1 MKRTTYW
8 INLLAGLVAV
18 VFATSC
24 NDFLDVHPAGEVDES
39 EQFGSIRG
47 YRNAMYGVYGSM
59 AATNLYGKN
68 LSYGFVD
75 QLGQQFGYDNTSETS
90 YFVSQYNYLRSD
102 VRAIVDGIWEG
113 QYQTIAYANNVLRN
127 AESPQFNHKELAF
140 MRGECYGLR
149 AFLHF
154 DLVRLFAEDY
164 KRSNASTRGIPYA
177 TTFDLNNKPL
187 LTLHETF
194 KAILKDLDMAESLL
208 ADDNEVSVERTPTSD
223 YLKGRATFFN
233 KYAVAATKAR
243 VYYAMGDTA
252 NAAKYARLV
261 IAATGELIFGLYNNT
276 LSADIS
282 STFLSQ
288 TARGTFTEGRRDL
301 EELYETSAFSATSA
315 DLRYTGYYRQN
326 TTSDGIKTYSFV
338 RLLESDAQVNSSP
351 LQGLTLI
358 RLPEMYYILSEC
370 TYDNNKAEAV
380 RLLNVVRTSRGLES
394 VADAKVADRT
404 AFDKEMLR
412 ERMREMPGEG
422 QTFFALKHYNKAF
435 GDYRGINTYQPSSAI
450 FVLPWPEREKEYG
463 GQ

>member
-68 LSYGFVD
+68 LGYGFVD

-127 AESPQFNHKELAF
+127 AENPQFDHKELAF

-208 ADDNEVSVERTPTSD
+208 ADDNEVSVEQTPTSD
-223 YLKGRATFFN
+223 YLKGRAVFFN

-261 IAATGELIFGLYNNT
+261 IAATNNFSLKKLTSMADVKRFPATGELIFGLYNNT
-276 LSADIS
+276 L
-282 STFLSQ
+282 
-288 TARGTFTEGRRDL
+288 RVVRPEGRL
-301 EELYETSAFSATSA
+301 
-315 DLRYTGYYRQN
+315 
-326 TTSDGIKTYSFV
+326 
-338 RLLESDAQVNSSP
+338 
-351 LQGLTLI
+351 
-358 RLPEMYYILSEC
+358 
-370 TYDNNKAEAV
+370 
-380 RLLNVVRTSRGLES
+380 
-394 VADAKVADRT
+394 
-404 AFDKEMLR
+404 
-412 ERMREMPGEG
+412 
-422 QTFFALKHYNKAF
+422 
-435 GDYRGINTYQPSSAI
+435 
-450 FVLPWPEREKEYG
+450 
-463 GQ
+463 